1 LKLSNIDQPSEEKIT
16 IVLLLG
22 TMAASYEIQPF
33 QTSMPS
39 ILERIAGPLLAMI
52 SPLSRRERLALR
64 QAQKK
69 RQLDVLGHELR
80 QQKLNGEPVGHR
92 RLKTLMLA
100 AGTSRGK
107 TIRLLKELGARP
119 SSRKGEELWTLE

>member
-1 LKLSNIDQPSEEKIT
+1 
-16 IVLLLG
+16 
-22 TMAASYEIQPF
+22 MAASYEIQPF